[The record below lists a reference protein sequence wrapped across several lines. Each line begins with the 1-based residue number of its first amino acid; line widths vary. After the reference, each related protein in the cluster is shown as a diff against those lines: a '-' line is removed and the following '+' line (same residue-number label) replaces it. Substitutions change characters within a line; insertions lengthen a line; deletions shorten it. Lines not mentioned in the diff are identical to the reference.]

1 MSDEF
6 KAGMTAGI
14 LMSIVF
20 YSLLII
26 LFAKTSISEDVVN
39 ENIHNENCEKVVKKR
54 EKYKRLKIM

>member
-1 MSDEF
+1 MNDEF

-26 LFAKTSISEDVVN
+26 LFGRTSISEDVVN
-39 ENIHNENCEKVVKKR
+39 ENINNENCEKVVKG
-54 EKYKRLKIM
+54 

>member
-6 KAGMTAGI
+6 KAGIVVGI

-26 LFAKTSISEDVVN
+26 LFANTSISEDVVN
-39 ENIHNENCEKVVKKR
+39 ENINNENCEKVVKGWVKC
-54 EKYKRLKIM
+54 

>member
-6 KAGMTAGI
+6 KAGIVVGI

-26 LFAKTSISEDVVN
+26 LFANTSISEDVVN
-39 ENIHNENCEKVVKKR
+39 ENINHENCEKVVKG
-54 EKYKRLKIM
+54 